1 MNAIK
6 VVFPNTGHLLC
17 VWHIEKNILAKCK
30 RFFDDKEGWNAFL
43 STWTNLIQSP
53 DQSSFDQNMNLF
65 EAQYM
70 ENASLLNYINATWIP
85 YKDRFVFA
93 WTNAFLHLGNHA
105 TSRAEG
111 AHVVLKQYLYVST
124 GDIRE
129 VKNKI
134 CLAIENQYQE
144 IKTRI
149 ASEKVRIPHKY
160 HIPLFQELVC
170 YISVFALGQLYK
182 QHEIAMTPGILNTC
196 KTHFSR
202 SMGLLCAHKIRE
214 LKEGNVLHLS
224 DIHPHWRIDTQSFP
238 DSNDLQI
245 DRNEDIDI
253 LLEEFRAK
261 YHKQPLVQ
269 KEDIKRQITLFL
281 DAPAPTTLEPQIIP
295 HKGRPVGAKNKKNKS
310 STTRDHSAF
319 ELQDLRKC
327 SMCQGIGHNS
337 RTCSMKKQHPH
348 EKAV

>member
-1 MNAIK
+1 MRHGFRTRI
-6 VVFPNTGHLLC
+6 
-17 VWHIEKNILAKCK
+17 
-30 RFFDDKEGWNAFL
+30 
-43 STWTNLIQSP
+43 
-53 DQSSFDQNMNLF
+53 
-65 EAQYM
+65 
-70 ENASLLNYINATWIP
+70 
-85 YKDRFVFA
+85 
-93 WTNAFLHLGNHA
+93 
-105 TSRAEG
+105 
-111 AHVVLKQYLYVST
+111 

-149 ASEKVRIPHKY
+149 ASEK
-160 HIPLFQELVC
+160 
-170 YISVFALGQLYK
+170 
-182 QHEIAMTPGILNTC
+182 
-196 KTHFSR
+196 
-202 SMGLLCAHKIRE
+202 
-214 LKEGNVLHLS
+214 
-224 DIHPHWRIDTQSFP
+224 
-238 DSNDLQI
+238 I